1 MKRLVI
7 ALALVAAV
15 GACKKSDQG
24 SAMPAADTSKAT
36 MMSDTGKAMAA
47 DTGKMMMGDTSKM
60 TKAPAPATTKK
71 KP

>member
-15 GACKKSDQG
+15 GACKKSDQQ
-24 SAMPAADTSKAT
+24 SATPAADTSKA
-36 MMSDTGKAMAA
+36 MMSDTGKAMSA

-60 TKAPAPATTKK
+60 TKAAPATTKK